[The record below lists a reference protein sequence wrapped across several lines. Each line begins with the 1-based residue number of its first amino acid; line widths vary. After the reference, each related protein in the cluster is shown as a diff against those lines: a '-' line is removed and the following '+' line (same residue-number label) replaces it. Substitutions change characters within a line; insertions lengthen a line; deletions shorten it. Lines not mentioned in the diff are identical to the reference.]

1 MHIKHILLSIIFI
14 VVILAGSS
22 DAKPPIFSDDYNQ
35 AIKISKELNQPLIL
49 LFSADWCIYCV
60 KLKKDISDNMD
71 KFEDTTIC
79 IVDIDKN
86 KNLSKKYG
94 VRSIPKTL
102 VIDRKGNKIKE
113 FKGYIDFNL
122 LRDKN
127 EQR

>member
-1 MHIKHILLSIIFI
+1 VHIKHILLSIIFI

-22 DAKPPIFSDDYNQ
+22 DAKPPIFLDNYNQ

-49 LFSADWCIYCV
+49 LFSADWCVYCV